1 MGIDAANS
9 LFESLLR
16 TLNIFRVRM
25 GELFLEF
32 VAGKIV
38 NGLAHVLGA
47 VLHRVDHA
55 GDDERELDLVGDRLK
70 VVVIVRYQI
79 SRTHRFG
86 CVPVCAVAD

>member
-32 VAGKIV
+32 VTGQIV
-38 NGLAHVLGA
+38 NGLTYVLRVG
-47 VLHRVDHA
+47 LQRVDHT
-55 GDDERELDLVGDRLK
+55 GDDKRELDLVPGRFFLG
-70 VVVIVRYQI
+70 VVGRY
-79 SRTHRFG
+79 
-86 CVPVCAVAD
+86 

>member
-32 VAGKIV
+32 V
-38 NGLAHVLGA
+38 NGLADVLGA

-55 GDDERELDLVGDRLK
+55 GDDERELDLVGDRLN
-70 VVVIVRYQI
+70 VDMIVRYQI